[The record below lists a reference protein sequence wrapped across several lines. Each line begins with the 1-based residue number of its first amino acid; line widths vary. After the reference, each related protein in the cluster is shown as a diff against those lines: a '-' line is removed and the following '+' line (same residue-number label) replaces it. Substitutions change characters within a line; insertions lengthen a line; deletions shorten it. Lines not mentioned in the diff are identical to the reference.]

1 VAPEDIKTLRKELD
15 CTAKELAGALGIE
28 QAMVFAW
35 ERGERFPT
43 KRYVDRML
51 ALRAAGPLAVPKSPK
66 PPARVLASP
75 PSSPRG
81 QSPDLMK
88 ALADPTLWEIVRK
101 LVAHPPMRDE
111 VARLAARYPD
121 PASPSSPS
129 EARTAP
135 SIPAVG
141 ASGHSDGTGASPE
154 GVASADPSGAVTEG
168 GG

>member
-1 VAPEDIKTLRKELD
+1 VAPEDIKALRRDLE

-51 ALRAAGPLAVPKSPK
+51 ALRAAGPLAVPRNPK
-66 PPARVLASP
+66 PPARVLASS
-75 PSSPRG
+75 PSSPAG
-81 QSPDLMK
+81 QGPSLMK

-121 PASPSSPS
+121 PASPSPPPD
-129 EARTAP
+129 ARRAP
-135 SIPAVG
+135 SVSAVG

-154 GVASADPSGAVTEG
+154 GAAPGDPSGVVTEG